1 MEVAVGEIL
10 SNTHVHAYH
19 SRVGPVFVEV
29 FQLQRTVSVVVIDMG
44 DAVVAPVV
52 PRTLPS
58 YTRRGGRGLYL
69 ANRLSD
75 EMECTVNRVGHG
87 LTVRVTKWFA
97 DARCGGIGPMPH
109 TGSRASWSATNRADV
124 ARTTVLRQSVAAAGE
139 GHARRPAAPSGAPD
153 LVPSV
158 RLNRH
163 ST

>member
-10 SNTHVHAYH
+10 SNTHVHAYS
-19 SRVGPVFVEV
+19 SRVGPVFVDV

-52 PRTLPS
+52 PRKLPS

-109 TGSRASWSATNRADV
+109 TRSGASWSATNRADV
-124 ARTTVLRQSVAAAGE
+124 RGQQSFANQYPRRGKDTLAVPLRRQG
-139 GHARRPAAPSGAPD
+139 
-153 LVPSV
+153 L
-158 RLNRH
+158 L
-163 ST
+163 T